1 MEKKSLRKAFGE
13 FLIEIG
19 EKDPRVVALAAD
31 LAKSTYTEMF
41 KEKFPDRH
49 FEFGIQEQNMMGVAA
64 GLAATGKIPFAST
77 FAVFAA
83 GRAYDQVRLSIA
95 YANFNVKIVATHA
108 GIATGEDGASHQMTE
123 DIALMGAI
131 PGMIVLSASDYY
143 STKSV
148 LMAAYKHEGPVYVR
162 LIRPSAPV
170 IYKGVFR
177 FKIGD
182 IKKIKRGKDTAIVSY
197 GYTLHKALEA
207 ANLLKKSGISA
218 AVYDFLT
225 IKPIE
230 DKTIDEL
237 AKYRVVFV
245 VEDHVVWGGLGA
257 NLASE
262 MSKLGIDTHVIT
274 IGIYDQFGHSGSPE
288 DLYRVFGLDPESI
301 AFFVEKIL

>member
-1 MEKKSLRKAFGE
+1 M
-13 FLIEIG
+13 EIG

-41 KEKFPDRH
+41 KERFPDRH

-95 YANFNVKIVATHA
+95 YARFNVKIVATH
-108 GIATGEDGASHQMTE
+108 GGLATGEDGASHQMTE
-123 DIALMGAI
+123 DISLMGAI

-148 LMAAYKHEGPVYVR
+148 LMAAYEHTGPVYVR
-162 LIRPSAPV
+162 LVRPAAPV
-170 IYKGVFR
+170 IYGGVFE

-182 IKKIKRGKDTAIVSY
+182 VKKVRDGNDVAIVSY

-207 ANLLKKSGISA
+207 AELVRERGVDA

-225 IKPIE
+225 IKPIGARTLE
-230 DKTIDEL
+230 EL
-237 AKYRVVFV
+237 AGYERVFV

-257 NLASE
+257 NLAGE
-262 MSKLGIDTHVIT
+262 LDRYGAKTRVVTLGIRDS
-274 IGIYDQFGHSGSPE
+274 FGHSGTPE
-288 DLYRVFGLDPESI
+288 DLYRLFGLDPESI
-301 AFFVEKIL
+301 AKNIL